1 MHLAEQLLDLSLSP
15 LTLLLMIFLISALES
30 LAVVGLL
37 VPGVVLVTAAASM
50 AGHQGVDVV
59 WLLLAAFL
67 GAVIGDGVS
76 FKLGY
81 DHHEQVTKRWPLAQ
95 HPEWLGR
102 GARFFERYGIYSVFI
117 GRFVGPVRP
126 IIPLVAGM
134 MHMRPRTFLWA
145 NVSSAAIWA
154 PAYVLPGYLLGHT
167 WQRYLEL
174 PSNIET
180 AVFAIAAI
188 IVALIVVFSWGR
200 AQVGRHGRLYLM
212 TARLVRRVPFIRRP
226 WLAMSH
232 SGEVPLAS
240 LLLLIIALAAFSGW
254 TLYILQSN
262 GPLALDLQAQR
273 LFEWL
278 HTAPLLSVSVFLAKL
293 GDKLGIVVL
302 IVPWALWLL
311 LHKRIDVL
319 SHWAVA
325 LGGVAL
331 LNTAGKAA
339 FGRAR
344 PDTPDY
350 LTGSLSYPSAHT
362 SGFVVVIGLAAAFVA
377 AECSRQYRL
386 WIYWAAILLVVP
398 MALSRLLL
406 GVHWLS
412 DLIGGALLG
421 LIVCALVRLSWQR
434 RARPALPPCPVTLL
448 VGATVV
454 LMGLR
459 VGFLPPV

>member
-81 DHHEQVTKRWPLAQ
+81 DHHEQVTRRWPLAQ

-134 MHMRPRTFLWA
+134 MRMRPRTFLWA

-273 LFEWL
+273 LFDWL

-302 IVPWALWLL
+302 IAPWALWLL

-331 LNTAGKAA
+331 LNTVGKAA

-362 SGFVVVIGLAAAFVA
+362 SGFVVVIGLAAAFMA

-434 RARPALPPCPVTLL
+434 RARPALPPCPVALL

>member
-15 LTLLLMIFLISALES
+15 LMLLLLIFLISALES

-50 AGHQGVDVV
+50 AGHQDVEV
-59 WLLLAAFL
+59 AWLLIAAFL
-67 GAVIGDGVS
+67 GAVVGDGVS

-81 DHHEQVTKRWPLAQ
+81 DHREQVTKRWPLAQ

-134 MHMRPRTFLWA
+134 MRMPPRTFLLA
-145 NVSSAAIWA
+145 NIASAIIWA

-167 WQRYLEL
+167 WQRYLSV
-174 PSNIET
+174 PPNIEN
-180 AVFAIAAI
+180 AVLVIAAI
-188 IVALIVVFSWGR
+188 VVVLAVGFSWGR

-212 TARLVRRVPFIRRP
+212 TARAARRLPFTRRP

-240 LLLLIIALAAFSGW
+240 LLLFVIAFTSFCAW
-254 TLYILQSN
+254 TLYVLKHPEALS
-262 GPLALDLQAQR
+262 LDLQAQR
-273 LFEWL
+273 LFTWLETPAL
-278 HTAPLLSVSVFLAKL
+278 HTASLGFAKL
-293 GDKLGIVVL
+293 GDKLGITIL
-302 IVPWALWLL
+302 ILPWAAWLL
-311 LHKRIDVL
+311 ARRRLDVL
-319 SHWAVA
+319 LHWAAA
-325 LGGVAL
+325 LGGIAL
-331 LNTAGKAA
+331 LNTLGKAA

-344 PDTPDY
+344 PDTPEY
-350 LTGSLSYPSAHT
+350 LVGSLSYPSAHT
-362 SGFVVVIGLAAAFVA
+362 SGFVVVVGLAAAFIA
-377 AECSRQYRL
+377 GECARKYRV
-386 WIYWAAILLVVP
+386 WIYWVAIALVVP
-398 MALSRLLL
+398 MALSRLML

-421 LIVCALVRLSWQR
+421 LTLCALVRLSWQSRR
-434 RARPALPPCPVTLL
+434 RAPLPACPLALL
-448 VGATVV
+448 LGATLV

-459 VGFLPPV
+459 IAYLPLV

>member
-1 MHLAEQLLDLSLSP
+1 MPLAEQLLDLSLSP
-15 LTLLLMIFLISALES
+15 FALILIVFLVSMLES

-37 VPGVVLVTAAASM
+37 VPGVVLVTVAASM
-50 AGHQGVDVV
+50 AGHQDVDMFL
-59 WLLLAAFL
+59 LLLAAFF
-67 GAVIGDGVS
+67 GAVVGDGAS

-81 DHHEQVTKRWPLAQ
+81 DHREQVTSRWPLAQ

-134 MHMRPRTFLWA
+134 MRMRPRTFLWA
-145 NVSSAAIWA
+145 NVSSALIWA

-174 PSNIET
+174 PANVET
-180 AVFAIAAI
+180 ALFVLAGIF
-188 IVALIVVFSWGR
+188 VVLALLFSWGR
-200 AQVGRHGRLYLM
+200 VQVGRHGRLYLAC
-212 TARLVRRVPFIRRP
+212 ARAARRLPFVRRP
-226 WLAMSH
+226 WLAMSQ

-240 LLLLIIALAAFSGW
+240 LLLLVLSLTGFCAW
-254 TLYILQSN
+254 TLYVLES
-262 GPLALDLQAQR
+262 PDSLALDLQTQR
-273 LFEWL
+273 LFDWL
-278 HTAPLLSVSVFLAKL
+278 RSEPLLWVSLGFAKL

-302 IVPWALWLL
+302 IFPYGAWLL
-311 LHKRIDVL
+311 LKRRFDVL
-319 SHWAVA
+319 CCWAAA

-331 LNTAGKAA
+331 LNTLGKAA

-362 SGFVVVIGLAAAFVA
+362 SGFVVVVGLAAAFIA
-377 AECSRQYRL
+377 AECPARRRL
-386 WIYWAAILLVVP
+386 WVYWAAIILIMP

-421 LIVCALVRLSWQR
+421 LAVCALARLGWQSR
-434 RARPALPPCPVTLL
+434 PRAPLSPCPWAFLL
-448 VGATVV
+448 GVTVV

-459 VGFLPPV
+459 IGFFPPV

>member
-1 MHLAEQLLDLSLSP
+1 MPLAEQLLDLSLSP
-15 LTLLLMIFLISALES
+15 LTLLLLIFLISALES

-50 AGHQGVDVV
+50 AGHQGVELP
-59 WLLLAAFL
+59 WLLVAAFV
-67 GAVIGDGVS
+67 GAVVGDGVS

-81 DHHEQVTKRWPLAQ
+81 DYRDQVTRRWPLAQ

-134 MHMRPRTFLWA
+134 MRMPPRTFLLA
-145 NVSSAAIWA
+145 NVSSAIVWA

-167 WQRYLEL
+167 WQRYLTL
-174 PSNIET
+174 PANIET
-180 AVFAIAAI
+180 AVFVIAAMVVI
-188 IVALIVVFSWGR
+188 LAVVFSWGR
-200 AQVGRHGRLYLM
+200 AQVGRHGALYLI
-212 TARLVRRVPFIRRP
+212 TARAARRLPFTRRP
-226 WLAMSH
+226 WLAMSQ

-240 LLLLIIALAAFSGW
+240 LLLLIIAFTSFCAW
-254 TLYILQSN
+254 TLYVVQYD

-273 LFEWL
+273 LFDWL
-278 HTAPLLSVSVFLAKL
+278 RTGALVTVSLGFAKL

-302 IVPWALWLL
+302 MLPWGLWLL
-311 LHKRIDVL
+311 ARKRLDVL
-319 SHWAVA
+319 LHWAAA

-331 LNTAGKAA
+331 LNTLGKAF

-362 SGFVVVIGLAAAFVA
+362 SGFVVVIGLAAAFIA
-377 AECSRQYRL
+377 AECPRNRRL
-386 WIYWAAILLVVP
+386 WVYWVAILLVVP

-421 LIVCALVRLSWQR
+421 LVVCALVRLYWQHRR
-434 RARPALPPCPVTLL
+434 RAPLPSCPLTLL
-448 VGATVV
+448 LSATVV

-459 VGFLPPV
+459 IGFLPPV